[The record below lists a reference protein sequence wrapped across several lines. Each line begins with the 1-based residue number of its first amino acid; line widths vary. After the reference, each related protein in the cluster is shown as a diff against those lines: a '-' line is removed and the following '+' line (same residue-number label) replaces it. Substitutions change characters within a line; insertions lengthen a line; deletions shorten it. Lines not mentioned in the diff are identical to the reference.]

1 MIKEFLVANNVQ
13 ALRCLLSSTY
23 AHALFETFAFQE
35 STISLVSLV
44 DYLHST
50 VVDAIP
56 TSFEGVSPIANQ
68 AP

>member
-13 ALRCLLSSTY
+13 ALTCWLSSTY
-23 AHALFETFAFQE
+23 AHFSRLLRFKIE

-50 VVDAIP
+50 DVDAIP